1 MKISWLYMPFSPSA
15 SLISALLPVPLSK
28 LSPMEFYLCPPPGMW
43 CLSRSQL
50 RPWRLPAYQRGP
62 RCMVGSLW
70 SPWKSRLSEGRAAR
84 PSHKTVNTLY
94 QVTATII
101 AFCVTACMCVV
112 PTYLSLYDGPQQ
124 LQDSMSGLRWLLQR
138 QHILHSFPYCLH
150 CVLKN
155 TNRFDKQKKFV
166 VHCQKYPGRN
176 SRLTSSN
183 FFVLARSQ
191 TWFIMRMRLLRP
203 QSGWSSWKRN

>member
-1 MKISWLYMPFSPSA
+1 MPFSPSA
-15 SLISALLPVPLSK
+15 SLMSALSPAPLSK

-84 PSHKTVNTLY
+84 PKNSEYTLWSDSNYYRSLCHSLHVCCAYIPVPVWWPSAAAGQHVWPQVAAPETAYPPQLSILPPLHAVNHK
-94 QVTATII
+94 Q
-101 AFCVTACMCVV
+101 
-112 PTYLSLYDGPQQ
+112 
-124 LQDSMSGLRWLLQR
+124 
-138 QHILHSFPYCLH
+138 IL
-150 CVLKN
+150 
-155 TNRFDKQKKFV
+155 TNRKKCV
-166 VHCQKYPGRN
+166 VHCQKYPSRN